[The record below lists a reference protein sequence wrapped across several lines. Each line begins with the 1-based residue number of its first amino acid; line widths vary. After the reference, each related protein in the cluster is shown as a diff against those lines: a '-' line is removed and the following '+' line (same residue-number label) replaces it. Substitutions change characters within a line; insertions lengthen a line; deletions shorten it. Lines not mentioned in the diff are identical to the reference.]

1 MEICVKKNVNIK
13 NFSNRV
19 HNNKA
24 DKLHNNHLGTLP
36 MPNTNGIVNNESD
49 YNTKFVFI
57 LTISFILAIFII
69 QFIQADVKSFN
80 PGGSLNLAVTTDK
93 YIEGFFF
100 GIPEEV
106 EEAPVCGNSII
117 ESGEQCDDG
126 NTDSGDGCS
135 STCQTEAAPPGNGG
149 VAITPVN
156 IAVFPTEF
164 NINLAINT
172 NTERIIRVTNLGT
185 STVIVG
191 VSQQDLAGMIIL
203 GNFSL
208 TIAPGETVDL
218 DVVFVA
224 LSETGIFTGKIF
236 IGGKEVLVA
245 INVKTKLLLF
255 DSNIVVLNENFE
267 VPQGAELRTLVTLIP
282 LGDPERLDV
291 TLNFVIKDY
300 RNKVYLTKSETILV
314 EEQTRL
320 NRNFDTGILP
330 LGDYVVGLELVY
342 PNGVAPSSAHFKVTP
357 PISIFGRIVLFLA
370 FLILILAI
378 LILIVLIWRRRK
390 KKEEQGGVPAQ

>member
-1 MEICVKKNVNIK
+1 MLVDERK
-13 NFSNRV
+13 
-19 HNNKA
+19 
-24 DKLHNNHLGTLP
+24 
-36 MPNTNGIVNNESD
+36 MPNTSGIINNESD
-49 YNTKFVFI
+49 YNTKFAFI
-57 LTISFILAIFII
+57 LTISFILAIFAI
-69 QFIQADVKSFN
+69 QFIQADVISVN
-80 PGGSLNLAVTTDK
+80 AGGSQELAVTPDK
-93 YIEGFFF
+93 YIEGFFSAL
-100 GIPEEV
+100 EAV
-106 EEAPVCGNSII
+106 AAPVCGNSII
-117 ESGEQCDDG
+117 ETGEQCDDG
-126 NTDSGDGCS
+126 NTNSGDGCS
-135 STCQTEAAPPGNGG
+135 STCQTEAAPPGDGG

-185 STVIVG
+185 STVTVG

-203 GNFSL
+203 GSTSL

-218 DVVFVA
+218 NVVFVA
-224 LSETGIFTGKIF
+224 LSETGIFTGKIVV
-236 IGGKEVLVA
+236 GGKEVLVA

-267 VPQGAELRTLVTLIP
+267 VPQGAELRTLITLIP

-342 PNGVAPSSAHFKVTP
+342 PNGVAPSSAHFKVTT

-378 LILIVLIWRRRK
+378 LILIVLIWRHRK
-390 KKEEQGGVPAQ
+390 KKEEQGGVPTQ

>member
-1 MEICVKKNVNIK
+1 MLDDERKNCVNIK

-19 HNNKA
+19 NNNA
-24 DKLHNNHLGTLP
+24 DKLYNNQLGTLP
-36 MPNTNGIVNNESD
+36 MPNTKDIVNNKSL
-49 YNTKFVFI
+49 NIKILFT

-69 QFIQADVKSFN
+69 QFIQADVISVN
-80 PGGSLNLAVTTDK
+80 AGGTENLAVTPDK
-93 YIEGFFF
+93 YIEGFFSASA
-100 GIPEEV
+100 V
-106 EEAPVCGNSII
+106 AVAAPVCGNSII

-126 NTDSGDGCS
+126 NTVSGDGCS
-135 STCQTEAAPPGNGG
+135 STCQTEVTPPGNGG
-149 VAITPVN
+149 GGVTPVN
-156 IAVFPTEF
+156 IAVSPTEF

-172 NTERIIRVTNLGT
+172 NTERIIKVTNLGT
-185 STVIVG
+185 STVTVG
-191 VSQQDLAGMIIL
+191 VSQQDLTGMVIL

-218 DVVFVA
+218 NVVFVA
-224 LSETGIFTGKIF
+224 LSETGIFTGKIV
-236 IGGKEVLVA
+236 IRGKEVLVA

-320 NRNFDTGILP
+320 NRNFDTGLLP

-342 PNGVAPSSAHFKVTP
+342 PNGVAPSSAHFRVTP
-357 PISIFGRIVLFLA
+357 PISIFGRIVLFLS

-378 LILIVLIWRRRK
+378 LILIILIWRRRK

>member
-1 MEICVKKNVNIK
+1 MKICVKKNVNIVSFNDKVKCAYVHVK
-13 NFSNRV
+13 NNMGKHLSQGSSFFNNF
-19 HNNKA
+19 NNKSLNI
-24 DKLHNNHLGTLP
+24 KLLFT
-36 MPNTNGIVNNESD
+36 
-49 YNTKFVFI
+49 

-69 QFIQADVKSFN
+69 QFIQADVISVN
-80 PGGSLNLAVTTDK
+80 AGGSQELAVTPDR
-93 YIEGFFF
+93 YIEGFFSASA
-100 GIPEEV
+100 V
-106 EEAPVCGNSII
+106 APVCGNSII
-117 ESGEQCDDG
+117 ETGETCDDG
-126 NTDSGDGCS
+126 NTNSGDGCS
-135 STCQTEAAPPGNGG
+135 STCQTEAVTPPSGG
-149 VAITPVN
+149 AGVIPIN
-156 IAVFPTEF
+156 IAVTPTEF

-172 NTERIIRVTNLGT
+172 NTERIIKVTNLGT
-185 STVIVG
+185 STVTVG
-191 VSQQDLAGMIIL
+191 VSQQDLTGMIIL

-218 DVVFVA
+218 KVVFVA
-224 LSETGIFTGKIF
+224 LSETGIFTGKIV

-314 EEQTRL
+314 EEQIKL

-342 PNGVAPSSAHFKVTP
+342 PNGVAPSSAYFKVTP
-357 PISIFGRIVLFLA
+357 PISVFGRIVLFLA

-390 KKEEQGGVPAQ
+390 KKEEEQGGVPAQ

>member
-1 MEICVKKNVNIK
+1 MLIDDEKNSLLVNSQRLIK
-13 NFSNRV
+13 TF
-19 HNNKA
+19 NNKHS
-24 DKLHNNHLGTLP
+24 LML
-36 MPNTNGIVNNESD
+36 
-49 YNTKFVFI
+49 KFKPSI
-57 LTISFILAIFII
+57 LLITSFVLVIFII
-69 QFIQADVKSFN
+69 QFIQADVISKN
-80 PGGSLNLAVTTDK
+80 VGGNLNLAVTPDK
-93 YIEGFFF
+93 YIEGFFS
-100 GIPEEV
+100 GSAV
-106 EEAPVCGNSII
+106 AVAAPVCGNSII
-117 ESGEQCDDG
+117 ETGEQCDDG

-135 STCQTEAAPPGNGG
+135 STCQTEAAPPSDGGGG
-149 VAITPVN
+149 VITPAN
-156 IAVFPTEF
+156 IAVSPTEF

-185 STVIVG
+185 STVTVG

-390 KKEEQGGVPAQ
+390 KKEEQGGVPA